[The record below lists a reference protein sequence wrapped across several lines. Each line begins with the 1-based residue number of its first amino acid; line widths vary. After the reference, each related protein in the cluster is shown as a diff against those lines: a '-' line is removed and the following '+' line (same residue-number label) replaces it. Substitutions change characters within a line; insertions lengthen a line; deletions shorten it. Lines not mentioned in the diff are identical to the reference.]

1 MFDDEYISKVRKRR
15 QQKRDDGGGA
25 ASESDSALEDSS
37 SGSEDSETEAED
49 QPQPASSTGILGFVS
64 WIFKI
69 KYASVKSFFDE
80 FFFVLRFIANDPV
93 FPETFQWTE
102 WIKNDFNLNIFIY
115 ITSLEMK
122 MHYNQF
128 T

>member
-25 ASESDSALEDSS
+25 ASESDSALEDSC

-69 KYASVKSFFDE
+69 KYVSVKSFFNK
-80 FFFVLRFIANDPV
+80 FFFVPRFIANDPV
-93 FPETFQWTE
+93 FPETFQ
-102 WIKNDFNLNIFIY
+102 KD
-115 ITSLEMK
+115 
-122 MHYNQF
+122 
-128 T
+128 